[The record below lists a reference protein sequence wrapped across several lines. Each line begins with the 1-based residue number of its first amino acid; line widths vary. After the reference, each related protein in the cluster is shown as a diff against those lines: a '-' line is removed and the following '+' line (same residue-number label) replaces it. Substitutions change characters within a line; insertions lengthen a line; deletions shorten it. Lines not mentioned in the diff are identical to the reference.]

1 MRFLDILHIFAYLM
15 IFSYVFSLSTPKMSV
30 GFNQPYI
37 VYLSLVIIFSGDDE
51 LVMYRQVSRVILKQ
65 LIRLRLY

>member
-1 MRFLDILHIFAYLM
+1 
-15 IFSYVFSLSTPKMSV
+15 MSV

-51 LVMYRQVSRVILKQ
+51 LVIYLQVSRVILKQ